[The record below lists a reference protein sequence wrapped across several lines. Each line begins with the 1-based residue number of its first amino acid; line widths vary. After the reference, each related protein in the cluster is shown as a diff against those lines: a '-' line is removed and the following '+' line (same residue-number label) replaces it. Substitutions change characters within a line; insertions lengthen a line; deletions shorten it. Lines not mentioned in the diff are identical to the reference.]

1 MIPDRNTKI
10 PAIDLLTYEVT
21 ETATLSMGCF
31 WSPDA
36 LFGSLEGV
44 VRTSVGYAGGSTVNP
59 TYRQLADH
67 IETIQV
73 DYDPSKISYQEILNV
88 FFNNHKP
95 IAEPWKR
102 QYMSAVFWH
111 NDEQQQIINQAKESI
126 ANQLNREIFT
136 AVYPS
141 QEFYLAEDRHQK
153 YKLQRQPELMD
164 EFKAIY
170 PDFSDFINSTAV
182 ARVNG
187 YLNGYGN
194 REALKA
200 TIGDFGLSPAAQQIL
215 LEKTLTL
222 KKVYH
227 CSGA

>member
-1 MIPDRNTKI
+1 MIPDRKTNK
-10 PAIDLLTYEVT
+10 PAIDLITSEVT

-44 VRTSVGYAGGSTVNP
+44 VRTRVGYAGGSTENP

-67 IETIQV
+67 IETIQL
-73 DYDPSKISYQEILNV
+73 DYDPTKISYRDVLDV

-111 NDEQQQIINQAKESI
+111 NDEQQKIIYQTKAKV
-126 ANQLNREIFT
+126 ADQFNREIFT
-136 AVYPS
+136 SVYPY

-153 YKLQRQPELMD
+153 YKLQRQPELM
-164 EFKAIY
+164 EEYRVIY
-170 PDFSDFINSTAV
+170 PDFSDFINSTAI

-187 YLNGYGN
+187 YLNGYGD
-194 REALKA
+194 REELEVK
-200 TIGDFGLSPAAQQIL
+200 IGSFGLSPAGQEIL
-215 LEKTLTL
+215 LEKSRAL
-222 KKVYH
+222 KGVFR
-227 CSGA
+227 CQ